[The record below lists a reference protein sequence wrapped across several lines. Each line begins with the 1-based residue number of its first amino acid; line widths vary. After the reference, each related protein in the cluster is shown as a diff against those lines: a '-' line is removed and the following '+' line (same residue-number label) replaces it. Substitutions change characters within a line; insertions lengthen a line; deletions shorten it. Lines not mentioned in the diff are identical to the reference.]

1 VAIQPPWNFS
11 EGVPLGNTGYGWDG
25 SVPGSGPPPPP
36 PYSGTL
42 PSPFAFYG
50 DRVIYPSLIEGS
62 VVILPTDFI
71 SKLQQGETISSA
83 TAAASVYSGSD
94 PDASALITGSP
105 SISGTVVYI
114 TVSGGVL
121 GVTYEIR
128 ITATTSLGQQIPLTG
143 YLSVVPDLL

>member
-1 VAIQPPWNFS
+1 M
-11 EGVPLGNTGYGWDG
+11 
-25 SVPGSGPPPPP
+25 
-36 PYSGTL
+36 
-42 PSPFAFYG
+42 
-50 DRVIYPSLIEGS
+50 IYPSLIEDS

-71 SKLQQGETISSA
+71 SKLQQGETIYSA